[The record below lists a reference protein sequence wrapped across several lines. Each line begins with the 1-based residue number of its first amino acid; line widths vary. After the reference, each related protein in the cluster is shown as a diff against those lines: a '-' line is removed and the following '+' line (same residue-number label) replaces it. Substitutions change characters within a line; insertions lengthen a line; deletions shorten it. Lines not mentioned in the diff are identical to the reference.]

1 MEVGIIVSMVYQVA
15 DMILEFHGDPPLE
28 ESPLWVPFRFRGEQ
42 EADYK
47 ICRQYV
53 PQLPACSQGH
63 YFYDGVKER
72 NYAYT
77 LEEGKCLTI
86 YALEDSMPW
95 GQKIHQLYTELA
107 LPHVLL
113 HKERMILHA
122 SYIRHG
128 DRGIVFTAPSGTGKS
143 TQADLWCKFRGS
155 QILNGDRAVIG
166 LRGDVPYAFGFPMS
180 GSSPY
185 CDNCSLPLSC
195 VVVLKQAPENR
206 IRRLKGREALKALLN
221 GTYSDPKHPGDLLR
235 NTDTALKLLSTPV
248 FELSCRP
255 DLGAVEVLEE
265 AIAQASASIL

>member
-1 MEVGIIVSMVYQVA
+1 MVYQVA
-15 DMILEFHGDPPLE
+15 DMILEFHGEPPIE
-28 ESPLWVPFRFRGEQ
+28 ESPLWAPFRVHEERK
-42 EADYK
+42 ADYR
-47 ICRQYV
+47 ITRQYV
-53 PQLPACSQGH
+53 PCLPAGTQGH

-77 LEEGKCLTI
+77 LEEGDHLTI
-86 YALEDSMPW
+86 YALEDSLPW
-95 GQKIHQLYTELA
+95 GQKIHQLYTEFS

-122 SYIRHG
+122 SYIQYG

-143 TQADLWCKFRGS
+143 TQADLWHQHRGAR
-155 QILNGDRAVIG
+155 ILNGDRAVIG
-166 LRGDVPYAFGFPMS
+166 LRGDIPYAFGFPMS

-185 CDNCSLPLSC
+185 CENCSLPLSC
-195 VVVLKQAPENR
+195 VVVLKQAPDNQ
-206 IRRLKGREALKALLN
+206 IRRLKGREALKTLLN

-235 NTDTALKLLSTPV
+235 NTDTALKLLSVPV

-265 AIAQASASIL
+265 AISQASASIL